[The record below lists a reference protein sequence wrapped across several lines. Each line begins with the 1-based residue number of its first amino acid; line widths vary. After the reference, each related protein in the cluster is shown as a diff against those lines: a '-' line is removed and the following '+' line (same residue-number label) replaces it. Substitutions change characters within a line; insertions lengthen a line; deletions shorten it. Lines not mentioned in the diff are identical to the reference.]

1 MQVRSVEFHRAA
13 YSPADFVRDGRPQ
26 FAFVGRSNVGKST
39 LINTL
44 LNRSRKG
51 VARVSSTPGKT
62 QAVQY
67 YIVNERIHLVD
78 LPGYGY
84 AKVAKTTRAEWAQLM
99 EGFFAEAQSL
109 GALFLLLDSRREP
122 TDEDA
127 MMLDLAR
134 SAGVGVVIIMTKSDK
149 LSGNELAKSRRAI
162 AKALEIDPDALIPFS
177 SVSRLG
183 VDSVWKIIDANM
195 KVHAVS

>member
-44 LNRSRKG
+44 LNRRG

-84 AKVAKTTRAEWAQLM
+84 AKVSKSTRDEWAQLM

-109 GALFLLLDSRREP
+109 GALFLLLDSRRDP

-127 MMLDLAR
+127 MMLELAR
-134 SAGVGVVIIMTKSDK
+134 S
-149 LSGNELAKSRRAI
+149 
-162 AKALEIDPDALIPFS
+162 
-177 SVSRLG
+177 
-183 VDSVWKIIDANM
+183 
-195 KVHAVS
+195 

>member
-44 LNRSRKG
+44 LNRKG

-67 YIVNERIHLVD
+67 YIVNEKIHLVD

-84 AKVAKTTRAEWAQLM
+84 AKVSKTTRAEWAELM

-127 MMLDLAR
+127 MMLELAR
-134 SAGVGVVIIMTKSDK
+134 SAGVGVIIVMTKSDK
-149 LSGNELAKSRRAI
+149 LSGNELAKSRQAI
-162 AKALEIDPDALIPFS
+162 GTAMQVDPAALIPFS
-177 SVSRLG
+177 SISKRG
-183 VDSVWKIIDANM
+183 VDAVWKIIDGNM
-195 KVHAVS
+195 NVRAAS

>member
-1 MQVRSVEFHRAA
+1 MQVQSVAFHRAA

-44 LNRSRKG
+44 LNRKG

-84 AKVAKTTRAEWAQLM
+84 AKVSKTTRAEWAQLM

-109 GALFLLLDSRREP
+109 GALFLLLDARRQP

-127 MMLDLAR
+127 MMLELAR
-134 SAGVGVVIIMTKSDK
+134 SAGVGVVIVMTKSDK

-162 AKALEIDPDALIPFS
+162 ATALEIDPDALIPFS
-177 SVSRLG
+177 SISRRG
-183 VDSVWKIIDANM
+183 VEAVWKIIDGNM
-195 KVHAVS
+195 NVRAAS

>member
-1 MQVRSVEFHRAA
+1 MQVRSVAFHRAA

-44 LNRSRKG
+44 LNRKG

-67 YIVNERIHLVD
+67 YIVNEKIHLVD

-84 AKVAKTTRAEWAQLM
+84 AKVSKTTRAEWAQLM

-127 MMLDLAR
+127 MMLELAR
-134 SAGVGVVIIMTKSDK
+134 SAGVGVVIVMTKADK
-149 LSGNELAKSRRAI
+149 LSGNELANSRRAI
-162 AKALEIDPDALIPFS
+162 AKALEVDPGSLIPFS
-177 SVSRLG
+177 SMNRLG
-183 VDSVWKIIDANM
+183 VDGVWKIIDGNM
-195 KVHAVS
+195 NVRAAS

>member
-44 LNRSRKG
+44 LNRRG

-67 YIVNERIHLVD
+67 YIVNEKIHMVD
-78 LPGYGY
+78 LRGYG
-84 AKVAKTTRAEWAQLM
+84 
-99 EGFFAEAQSL
+99 
-109 GALFLLLDSRREP
+109 
-122 TDEDA
+122 
-127 MMLDLAR
+127 
-134 SAGVGVVIIMTKSDK
+134 
-149 LSGNELAKSRRAI
+149 
-162 AKALEIDPDALIPFS
+162 
-177 SVSRLG
+177 
-183 VDSVWKIIDANM
+183 
-195 KVHAVS
+195 

>member
-44 LNRSRKG
+44 LNRRG

-67 YIVNERIHLVD
+67 YIVNEKIHMVD

-84 AKVAKTTRAEWAQLM
+84 AKVSKTTRAEWAELM
-99 EGFFAEAQSL
+99 EGFFAEAQTL
-109 GALFLLLDSRREP
+109 GALFLLLDARREP

-134 SAGVGVVIIMTKSDK
+134 SAGVGVIIVMTKSDK
-149 LSGNELAKSRRAI
+149 LSGNELAKSRRVI
-162 AKALEIDPDALIPFS
+162 ASALAIDPDALIPFS
-177 SVSRLG
+177 SITKRG
-183 VDSVWKIIDANM
+183 ADAVWKIIDGNM
-195 KVHAVS
+195 NVRAAS

>member
-44 LNRSRKG
+44 LNRKG

-67 YIVNERIHLVD
+67 YIVNEKIHLVD

-84 AKVAKTTRAEWAQLM
+84 AKVSKTTRDEWAQLM

-127 MMLDLAR
+127 MMLELAR
-134 SAGVGVVIIMTKSDK
+134 SAGVGVVIVMTKSDK
-149 LSGNELAKSRRAI
+149 LSGNEVAKSRRAI
-162 AKALEIDPDALIPFS
+162 ATALEIDPDALIPFS
-177 SVSRLG
+177 SINRRG
-183 VDSVWKIIDANM
+183 VDAVWKIIDGNM
-195 KVHAVS
+195 NVRAAS

>member
-1 MQVRSVEFHRAA
+1 M
-13 YSPADFVRDGRPQ
+13 
-26 FAFVGRSNVGKST
+26 GRSNVGKST

-44 LNRSRKG
+44 LNRRG

-67 YIVNERIHLVD
+67 YIVNEKIHMVD

-84 AKVAKTTRAEWAQLM
+84 AKVSKTTRAEWAELM

-109 GALFLLLDSRREP
+109 GALFLLLDARREP

-134 SAGVGVVIIMTKSDK
+134 SAGVGVIIVMTKSDK
-149 LSGNELAKSRRAI
+149 LSGNELAKSRRVI
-162 AKALEIDPDALIPFS
+162 ASALAIDPDALIPFS
-177 SVSRLG
+177 SITKRG
-183 VDSVWKIIDANM
+183 ADAVWKIIDGNM
-195 KVHAVS
+195 NVRAAS

>member
-44 LNRSRKG
+44 LNRKG

-67 YIVNERIHLVD
+67 YIVNEKIHLVD

-84 AKVAKTTRAEWAQLM
+84 AKVSKTTRAEWGELM

-109 GALFLLLDSRREP
+109 GALFLLLDARREP

-134 SAGVGVVIIMTKSDK
+134 SAGVGVIIVMTKSDK

-162 AKALEIDPDALIPFS
+162 ATALQIDPEALIPFS
-177 SVSRLG
+177 SITKRG
-183 VDSVWKIIDANM
+183 ADAVWKIIDGNM
-195 KVHAVS
+195 NVRAAS

>member
-44 LNRSRKG
+44 LNRKG

-67 YIVNERIHLVD
+67 YIVNEKIHLVD

-84 AKVAKTTRAEWAQLM
+84 AKVSKTTRGEWAELM

-109 GALFLLLDSRREP
+109 GALFLLLDARREP

-127 MMLDLAR
+127 MMLELAR
-134 SAGVGVVIIMTKSDK
+134 SAGVGVVIVMTKSDK

-162 AKALEIDPDALIPFS
+162 ATAMEIDSDALIPFS
-177 SVSRLG
+177 SITKRG
-183 VDSVWKIIDANM
+183 ADAVWKIIDGNM
-195 KVHAVS
+195 NVRAAS

>member
-1 MQVRSVEFHRAA
+1 MQVRSVAFHRAA

-44 LNRSRKG
+44 LNRKG

-84 AKVAKTTRAEWAQLM
+84 AKVSKTTRAEWAQLM

-134 SAGVGVVIIMTKSDK
+134 SAGVGVVIVMTKADK

-162 AKALEIDPDALIPFS
+162 ANGLAIDPGALIPFS
-177 SVSRLG
+177 SITRQG
-183 VDSVWKIIDANM
+183 VDGVWKIIDGNM
-195 KVHAVS
+195 NTRAAS

>member
-1 MQVRSVEFHRAA
+1 MQVRSVAFHRAA

-44 LNRSRKG
+44 LNRKG

-84 AKVAKTTRAEWAQLM
+84 AKVSKTTRAEWAALM

-127 MMLDLAR
+127 MMLELAR
-134 SAGVGVVIIMTKSDK
+134 SAGVGVVVVMTKSDK
-149 LSGNELAKSRRAI
+149 LSGNELANSRRAI
-162 AKALEIDPDALIPFS
+162 SKALSIDSGALIPFS
-177 SVSRLG
+177 SMNRLG
-183 VDSVWKIIDANM
+183 VDAVWKIIDGNM
-195 KVHAVS
+195 NVRAAS

>member
-1 MQVRSVEFHRAA
+1 MQVQSVAFHRAA
-13 YSPADFVRDGRPQ
+13 YSPEDFVRDGRPQ

-44 LNRSRKG
+44 LNRKG

-84 AKVAKTTRAEWAQLM
+84 AKVSKTTRTEWAELM

-109 GALFLLLDSRREP
+109 GALFLLLDARREP

-127 MMLDLAR
+127 MMLELAR
-134 SAGVGVVIIMTKSDK
+134 SAGVGVVIVMTKSDK

-162 AKALEIDPDALIPFS
+162 ATAMEIDPEALIPFS
-177 SVSRLG
+177 SISRRG
-183 VDSVWKIIDANM
+183 VEAVWKIIDGNM
-195 KVHAVS
+195 NVRAAS

>member
-44 LNRSRKG
+44 LNRRG

-67 YIVNERIHLVD
+67 YIVNEKIHMVD

-84 AKVAKTTRAEWAQLM
+84 AKVSKTTRAEWAELM

-109 GALFLLLDSRREP
+109 GALFLLLDARREP

-134 SAGVGVVIIMTKSDK
+134 SAGVGVIIVMTKSDK
-149 LSGNELAKSRRAI
+149 LSGNELAKSRRVI
-162 AKALEIDPDALIPFS
+162 ASALAIDPDALIPFS
-177 SVSRLG
+177 SITKRG
-183 VDSVWKIIDANM
+183 ADAVWKIIDGNM
-195 KVHAVS
+195 NVRAAS

>member
-1 MQVRSVEFHRAA
+1 MQVQSVTFHRAA

-44 LNRSRKG
+44 LNRKG

-84 AKVAKTTRAEWAQLM
+84 AKVSKTTRAEWAQLM

-109 GALFLLLDSRREP
+109 GALFLLLDARREP

-127 MMLDLAR
+127 MMLELAR
-134 SAGVGVVIIMTKSDK
+134 SAGVGVVIVMTKSDK

-162 AKALEIDPDALIPFS
+162 ATAMEIDPEALIPFS
-177 SVSRLG
+177 SISRRG
-183 VDSVWKIIDANM
+183 VDAVWKIIDGNM
-195 KVHAVS
+195 NVRAAS

>member
-1 MQVRSVEFHRAA
+1 MQVRSVAFHRAA

-39 LINTL
+39 LINTI
-44 LNRSRKG
+44 LNRRG
-51 VARVSSTPGKT
+51 VARVSRTPGKT

-84 AKVAKTTRAEWAQLM
+84 AKVSRTTRGEWAHLM

-122 TDEDA
+122 TEEDA

-134 SAGVGVVIIMTKSDK
+134 SAGVGVVVVLTKSDK
-149 LSGNELAKSRRAI
+149 LSRNELAKSRRAI
-162 AKALEIDPDALIPFS
+162 ATAMAIDPDALIPFS
-177 SVSRLG
+177 SITRLG
-183 VDSVWKIIDANM
+183 VDAVWKVIDGNM
-195 KVHAVS
+195 DVRAAS

>member
-1 MQVRSVEFHRAA
+1 MQVRSVGFHRAA
-13 YSPADFVRDGRPQ
+13 YTPADFVRDGRPQ

-44 LNRSRKG
+44 LNRKG

-67 YIVNERIHLVD
+67 YIVNEKIHLVD

-84 AKVAKTTRAEWAQLM
+84 AKVAKTTRAEWAKLM

-127 MMLDLAR
+127 MMLELAR
-134 SAGVGVVIIMTKSDK
+134 SAGVGVVIIMTKVDK
-149 LSGNELAKSRRAI
+149 LSGNELTNSRRTI
-162 AKALEIDPDALIPFS
+162 ASALAVDPSSLIPFS
-177 SVSRLG
+177 SMTRQG
-183 VDSVWKIIDANM
+183 VDAVWKIIDGNM
-195 KVHAVS
+195 NIRAAS

>member
-44 LNRSRKG
+44 LNRRG

-67 YIVNERIHLVD
+67 YIVNEKIHMVD

-84 AKVAKTTRAEWAQLM
+84 AKVSKTTRAEWAELM

-109 GALFLLLDSRREP
+109 GALFLLLDARREP

-134 SAGVGVVIIMTKSDK
+134 SAGVGVIIVMTTSDK
-149 LSGNELAKSRRAI
+149 LSGNELAKSRRVI
-162 AKALEIDPDALIPFS
+162 ASALAIDPDALIPFS
-177 SVSRLG
+177 SITKRG
-183 VDSVWKIIDANM
+183 ADAVWKIIDGNM
-195 KVHAVS
+195 NVRAAS